1 MLALAAPKFAHL
13 EIEPMLHLA
22 PSKNKL
28 MQWTSSFLQYCMDPE
43 KKPQQ
48 IKNLLQAPKNLVI
61 KHEIVE
67 KNPNDD
73 KNLRICFYGKLDWI
87 FSKIGHSN

>member
-1 MLALAAPKFAHL
+1 
-13 EIEPMLHLA
+13 
-22 PSKNKL
+22 
-28 MQWTSSFLQYCMDPE
+28 MDPE